1 MQELAEAERQAN
13 AAERGGSTSN
23 QLDEVMRATLA
34 SYDAARLA
42 AVSAP
47 EPTTVAPPPAAAT
60 IASAESPSATQD
72 ASSDSEAPPAP
83 TDADGAY
90 FGFRNKQDA
99 TEAFIKLLRDHSVLS
114 TSNWGDA
121 VKTIHKTAL
130 WSQRI
135 RDIPDKEKRQM
146 FNRYKTQRAKEE
158 KVFHKINLYFL
169 FICTLCQPL
178 NIIILFYF
186 NFNSKVCQPLE
197 LIMFQ
202 LVGRIETAR
211 KTS

>member
-1 MQELAEAERQAN
+1 MDKTFGASFFYEFFSILQLFIFLFFCLQELAEAERQAN

-23 QLDEVMRATLA
+23 QMDEVMRATLA
-34 SYDAARLA
+34 SYDAARQA

-47 EPTTVAPPPAAAT
+47 EPITATSPPAAAT
-60 IASAESPSATQD
+60 VASAESPSATQD

-99 TEAFIKLLRDHSVLS
+99 TEAFIKLLRDHSVPS
-114 TSNWGDA
+114 TNNWGDA

-158 KVFHKINLYFL
+158 KVSHINQSLFFINLYSL
-169 FICTLCQPL
+169 S
-178 NIIILFYF
+178 IIKIL
-186 NFNSKVCQPLE
+186 Q
-197 LIMFQ
+197 
-202 LVGRIETAR
+202 
-211 KTS
+211 